1 MNFDNDE
8 YKLILEALNAY
19 LDKNTV
25 IDDDCYN
32 VEIRQLIQK
41 IVSQREVTV

>member
-1 MNFDNDE
+1 MDKDE

-19 LDKNTV
+19 LD
-25 IDDDCYN
+25 DDESYN

-41 IVSQREVTV
+41 IVSQREGTV

>member
-1 MNFDNDE
+1 MDKDE

-19 LDKNTV
+19 LD
-25 IDDDCYN
+25 DDESYN

-41 IVSQREVTV
+41 IVSQREVTA

>member
-19 LDKNTV
+19 LD
-25 IDDDCYN
+25 DDESYN

-41 IVSQREVTV
+41 IVNQREVTV

>member
-19 LDKNTV
+19 LDN
-25 IDDDCYN
+25 DESYN
-32 VEIRQLIQK
+32 VENRQLIQK

>member
-19 LDKNTV
+19 LD
-25 IDDDCYN
+25 DDESYN

>member
-19 LDKNTV
+19 LDENTV

>member
-19 LDKNTV
+19 LD
-25 IDDDCYN
+25 DDESYN

-41 IVSQREVTV
+41 IVSQREVIA

>member
-19 LDKNTV
+19 LD
-25 IDDDCYN
+25 DDESYN

-41 IVSQREVTV
+41 IVSQREVTA

>member
-19 LDKNTV
+19 LDN
-25 IDDDCYN
+25 DESYN

>member
-8 YKLILEALNAY
+8 YILIIEALNAY
-19 LDKNTV
+19 LDN
-25 IDDDCYN
+25 DESYN

>member
-1 MNFDNDE
+1 MDKDE

-19 LDKNTV
+19 LD
-25 IDDDCYN
+25 DDESYN